1 MTPPGR
7 FGRLA
12 VSAVAVSVVAAAV
25 VAAATVAAVVAGVAG
40 PLTAAALPAAATLA
54 PAPAATSAPAPAAAP
69 IPCRN
74 PPKGGEELPASA
86 PRDPMI
92 VRLGLERA
100 WELSTGAGVTVA
112 VVDSGVDAGQ
122 PKIQPALVPGF
133 DLVTTQAPPGWQRVP
148 GGVGDCGASHGTPVA
163 GLIAAR
169 PGRDDRMVG
178 VAYDAKIA
186 PVRFVDGIDQASDA
200 MIAKAIRTGADL
212 GQVLNLSFALPVDR
226 PLIRQAVRYALNR
239 NVVVVA
245 AAGNESSTPGQAW
258 YPAAYPGVLAVAGL
272 KLDGTPLQESNRGP
286 WVGIAAPGE
295 GLTAPA
301 AVRGYVGLKG
311 TSFATAL
318 VSGVAA
324 LVRSRFPSMPAAQ
337 VVRRLTATAV
347 PLGVARDDRVGAGI
361 VDPFAA
367 LTAQTVGTG
376 ATPTP
381 AGSGAVR
388 VQPIPARPAG
398 VSDRWGRVLAVAG
411 ALALAALLAYLARI
425 AVRSAI
431 RRRWRPGG
439 GAQPE
444 GSHVPVPE
452 LPDVRLT

>member
-1 MTPPGR
+1 
-7 FGRLA
+7 
-12 VSAVAVSVVAAAV
+12 
-25 VAAATVAAVVAGVAG
+25 
-40 PLTAAALPAAATLA
+40 
-54 PAPAATSAPAPAAAP
+54 
-69 IPCRN
+69 
-74 PPKGGEELPASA
+74 
-86 PRDPMI
+86 MI
-92 VRLGLERA
+92 ARLGLERA

-122 PKIQPALVPGF
+122 PKIRPALVPGF

-148 GGVGDCGASHGTPVA
+148 GGVGDCGDNGASHGTPVA

-169 PGRDDRMVG
+169 SGRDDRMVG

-186 PVRFVDGIDQASDA
+186 PVRFVDGIAEASEA
-200 MIAKAIRTGADL
+200 MIAAAIRTGADH

-245 AAGNESSTPGQAW
+245 AAGNESSTPGQPW
-258 YPAAYPGVLAVAGL
+258 YPAAYPGVLAVAAL

-381 AGSGAVR
+381 AGSGSVR

-398 VSDRWGRVLAVAG
+398 VSDRWGRLLAVAG
-411 ALALAALLAYLARI
+411 ALALAAMLAYLARI

-431 RRRWRPGG
+431 RRRWRPG
-439 GAQPE
+439 AQPE
-444 GSHVPVPE
+444 PAEERALEP
-452 LPDVRLT
+452 PDVRLV